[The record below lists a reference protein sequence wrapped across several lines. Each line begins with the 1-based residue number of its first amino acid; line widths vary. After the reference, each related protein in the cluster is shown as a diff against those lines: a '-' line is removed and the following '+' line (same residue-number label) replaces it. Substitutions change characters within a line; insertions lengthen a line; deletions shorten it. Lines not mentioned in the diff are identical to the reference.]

1 MEFKEMSDVLARV
14 NQSATMP
21 VDEIILNQILALVIK
36 HPLDSDRGLCQDR
49 ITELIKQNRG
59 N

>member
-1 MEFKEMSDVLARV
+1 MSDVLARV